1 MEKVRLAVVG
11 LGLRGTGLVKSVFTE
26 NKRCE
31 IVAICDLYRD
41 RIDAIA
47 EVVKT
52 KINKEVPIRTT
63 DFNELLTKKEQIDA
77 ICVSTSWESHIDLA
91 VAAMNAGVPVA
102 IEVGG
107 AYSVEDCFR
116 LVRTQ
121 VETGTKF
128 MFLENCCYGR
138 AELAVLNMVRKGLF
152 GEITHCEGGYEH
164 DLRNQ
169 VLLGEENRHY
179 RLRNY
184 IGRNCDNYPMH
195 AFGPISKILNINKG
209 NRMLYLTSMASKSVG
224 LNDYA
229 ALHPELYQ
237 SKYVTLRFSQGDVVR
252 TNIMCADGT
261 TVSLILNTTCPR
273 PYSRNFS
280 VQGTRACYWEDGAFF
295 HFDAEHGRK
304 DMEKPLNYYNNQNEW
319 FEKYDHPIWKKFLND
334 GVRGG
339 HGGMDWLLFEAF
351 FDYVTDG
358 GESPIDV
365 YDAAAWMCI
374 TPLSAKSIEL
384 GSMPVEIPDFTQIK
398 G

>member
-1 MEKVRLAVVG
+1 MEKIRVAVIG
-11 LGLRGTGLVKSVFTE
+11 LGMRGTGLIKSVLTE
-26 NKRCE
+26 NERCR
-31 IVAICDLYRD
+31 IVAICDLYGD
-41 RIDAIA
+41 RVDTMSEIIK
-47 EVVKT
+47 EKT
-52 KINKEVPIRTT
+52 GNDVPIKTT
-63 DFNELLTKKEQIDA
+63 DYRELLTKKSEIDA
-77 ICVSTSWESHIDLA
+77 ICVPASWECHIEIA
-91 VAAMNAGVPVA
+91 IASMKAGIPVA

-107 AYSVEDCFR
+107 AYSVEDCVD
-116 LVRTQ
+116 LVKTQ

-138 AELAVLNMVRKGLF
+138 EELAVLNLVRQGLF

-169 VLLGEENRHY
+169 ILLGEENRHY

-184 IGRNCDNYPMH
+184 LARNCDNYPMH
-195 AFGPISKILNINKG
+195 ALGPIAKILNINKG

-229 ALHPELYQ
+229 SLHPDLYQ
-237 SKYVTLRFSQGDVVR
+237 SKYVSEKFKQGDVVR

-261 TVSLILNTTCPR
+261 TVSLMLNTTCAR

-295 HFDAEHGRK
+295 HFDTEFDRRTMANPTE
-304 DMEKPLNYYNNQNEW
+304 YYNNKKSYL
-319 FEKYDHPIWKKFLND
+319 EKYDHPIWQKFLND

-351 FDYVTDG
+351 FDYIENG

-365 YDAAAWMCI
+365 YDAAAWMAI
-374 TPLSAKSIEL
+374 TPLSARSIEL
-384 GSMPVEIPDFTQIK
+384 GSMPVEIPDFTLIK
-398 G
+398 

>member
-1 MEKVRLAVVG
+1 MEKVRLAIVG
-11 LGLRGTGLVKSVFTE
+11 LGLRGTGLTKSVFLE
-26 NKRCE
+26 NDRCE
-31 IVAICDLYRD
+31 IVALCDLYQD

-47 EVVKT
+47 QLVKE
-52 KINKEVPIRTT
+52 KKNKNVSIQTT
-63 DFNELLTKKEQIDA
+63 DFGVLLDKKNEIDA
-77 ICVSTSWESHIDLA
+77 IVVASSWESHVELA
-91 VAAMNAGVPVA
+91 VKSMKAGIPVA

-107 AYSVEDCFR
+107 AYSVEDCHN

-138 AELAVLNMVRKGLF
+138 VELAVLNMVRQGLF
-152 GEITHCEGGYEH
+152 GELNHCEGGYEH

-184 IGRNCDNYPMH
+184 LARNCDNYPMH
-195 AFGPISKILNINKG
+195 ALGPIAKILNINNG

-229 ALHPELYQ
+229 SLHRDLYQ
-237 SKYVTLRFSQGDVVR
+237 EKYVNEKFNQGDVVM

-261 TVSLILNTTCPR
+261 TVTLRLNTTSAR

-280 VQGTRACYWEDGAFF
+280 VQGTRACYFENGAFF
-295 HFDAEHGRK
+295 HFDTEYGKHEMEHPR
-304 DMEKPLNYYNNQNEW
+304 EYYNNQDKYL
-319 FEKYDHPIWKKFLND
+319 EKYDHPIWKKFLSD

-351 FDYVTDG
+351 FDYIIDG
-358 GESPIDV
+358 GKSPIDV
-365 YDAAAWMCI
+365 YDAAAWMAI

-384 GSMPVEIPDFTQIK
+384 GSMPVEIPDFTLIK
-398 G
+398 

>member
-1 MEKVRLAVVG
+1 MEKVRLAIVG
-11 LGLRGTGLVKSVFTE
+11 LGRRGTGLIKAIFTE
-26 NKRCE
+26 NERCE

-41 RIDAIA
+41 RVDDTA
-47 EVVKT
+47 ELIKEKT
-52 KINKEVPIRTT
+52 DRVVPIQTT
-63 DFNELLTKKEQIDA
+63 DFNELLAKKNEIDA
-77 ICVSTSWESHIDLA
+77 ICVSASWECHIELA
-91 VAAMNAGVPVA
+91 IASMKAGIPVA

-107 AYSVEDCFR
+107 AYSVEDCFD

-138 AELAVLNMVRKGLF
+138 VELAVLNMVRQGLF
-152 GEITHCEGGYEH
+152 GEISHCEGGYEH

-184 IGRNCDNYPMH
+184 IARNCDNYPMH
-195 AFGPISKILNINKG
+195 AFGPISKILNINNG
-209 NRMLYLTSMASKSVG
+209 NRMLYLTSMASKAVG

-229 ALHPELYQ
+229 SLHPDLYQ
-237 SKYVTLRFSQGDVVR
+237 SKYVTQKFNQGDVIR

-261 TVSLILNTTCPR
+261 TVSLMLNTTSAR

-280 VQGTRACYWEDGAFF
+280 VQGTRACYFEDGMFF
-295 HFDAEHGRK
+295 HFDAEHGKK
-304 DMEKPLNYYNNQNEW
+304 DMEKPVNYLNNQNEW
-319 FEKYDHPIWKKFLND
+319 LEKYDHPIWEKFLSD

-351 FDYVTDG
+351 FDYIIDG
-358 GESPIDV
+358 GKSPIDV
-365 YDAAAWMCI
+365 YDAAAWMSI

-384 GSMPVEIPDFTQIK
+384 GSMPVEVPDFTLIK
-398 G
+398 

>member
-1 MEKVRLAVVG
+1 MEKIRVAVIG
-11 LGLRGTGLVKSVFTE
+11 LGMRGTGLIKSVLTE
-26 NKRCE
+26 NERCR
-31 IVAICDLYRD
+31 IVAICDLYGD
-41 RIDAIA
+41 RVDTMSEIIK
-47 EVVKT
+47 EKT
-52 KINKEVPIRTT
+52 GNDVPIKTT
-63 DFNELLTKKEQIDA
+63 DYRELLTKKSEIDA
-77 ICVSTSWESHIDLA
+77 ICVPASWECHIEIA
-91 VAAMNAGVPVA
+91 IASMKAGIPVA

-107 AYSVEDCFR
+107 AYSVEDCVD
-116 LVRTQ
+116 LVKTQ

-138 AELAVLNMVRKGLF
+138 EELAVLNLVRQGLF

-169 VLLGEENRHY
+169 ILLGEENRHY

-184 IGRNCDNYPMH
+184 LARNCDNYPMH
-195 AFGPISKILNINKG
+195 ALGPIAKILNINKG

-229 ALHPELYQ
+229 SLHPDLYQ
-237 SKYVTLRFSQGDVVR
+237 SKYVSEKFKQGDVVR

-261 TVSLILNTTCPR
+261 TVSLMLNTTCAR

-295 HFDAEHGRK
+295 HFDTEFDRRAMANPTE
-304 DMEKPLNYYNNQNEW
+304 YYNNKKSYL
-319 FEKYDHPIWKKFLND
+319 EKYDHPIWQKFLND

-351 FDYVTDG
+351 FDYIENG

-365 YDAAAWMCI
+365 YDAAAWMAI
-374 TPLSAKSIEL
+374 TPLSARSIEL
-384 GSMPVEIPDFTQIK
+384 GSMPVEIPDFTLIK
-398 G
+398 